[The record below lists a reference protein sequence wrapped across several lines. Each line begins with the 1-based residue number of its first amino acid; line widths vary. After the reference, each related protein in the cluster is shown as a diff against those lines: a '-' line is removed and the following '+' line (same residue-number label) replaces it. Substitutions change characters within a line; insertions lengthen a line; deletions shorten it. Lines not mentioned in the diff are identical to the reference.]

1 MAFKF
6 ISKNP
11 HDLNYPYTISGA
23 WGGEV
28 SLTKEDLAVL
38 KKELEEVLKQDG

>member
-11 HDLNYPYTISGA
+11 HDLKYPYTISGA

-38 KKELEEVLKQDG
+38 KKELEEVLEQDG